1 VTPSSVNHTW
11 RAGWW
16 NLRRGLD
23 ITRQQPDLYLKLV
36 LLYSLPPLVAAGLVV
51 YGPKDTPWY
60 QPIVSLLPLITMVV
74 APVVLMHAV
83 DAGRGGERI
92 GVLEATRRGVP
103 WVPRYVWTNV
113 HTTIL
118 FWVPVGTLVLL
129 WERSP
134 LGPWLPTVVW
144 VAVIGLVALH
154 QHVRTVMAPYLAVH
168 GELGGTRAAL
178 TSWELG
184 GQHFWLL
191 LVTFVLGSLPI
202 ALPLGLAFEAIER
215 FGPDPLSAALLAAS
229 WQLGWVGVQSTRG
242 LLIPALH
249 TAYEDLY
256 ARDVVPERLIDSV
269 PSGTYRRETD

>member
-1 VTPSSVNHTW
+1 LPRVRHAWAASC
-11 RAGWW
+11 W

-23 ITRQQPDLYLKLV
+23 ITRQQPDLYLKLL
-36 LLYSLPPLVAAGLVV
+36 LLYSVPPLVAAALVV
-51 YGPKDTPWY
+51 YAPKDNLWHDPLAY
-60 QPIVSLLPLITMVV
+60 LLPLITIVV

-83 DAGRGGERI
+83 DAGHCGERI
-92 GVLEATRRGVP
+92 SVLEATRRGVP

-113 HTTIL
+113 HTTLL
-118 FWVPVGTLVLL
+118 FWIPVGALVLL

-144 VAVIGLVALH
+144 MLLIGLVALH
-154 QHVRTVMAPYLAVH
+154 QHVRTVLAPYLAVH

-184 GQHFWLL
+184 GRHFWSLL
-191 LVTFVLGSLPI
+191 GTFVLASLPV
-202 ALPLGLAFEAIER
+202 ALPLGVVYLAVER
-215 FGPDPLSAALLAAS
+215 FGPDALSAALLAAS

-249 TAYEDLY
+249 NAYEDLY
-256 ARDVVPERLIDSV
+256 AAALIDTAR
-269 PSGTYRRETD
+269 G